1 MKKMIFAMAAAL
13 MAAAPIQAKDLQ
25 DLRIYINPGHGGWG
39 SGDRHMGTIGHGDAD
54 YTDTCG
60 FFETNTNTWKGLA
73 LLQRLADYGFKYDP
87 TLNQRP
93 EGAAEELYRWGAARD
108 MSQGLVMSHVKNG
121 VSRDINEIAVE
132 VEVNNFDYF
141 ISVHS
146 NAATEGSS
154 TNYPAMFIRGEG
166 GKESVPGSTEVS
178 RVIWPYAYSNEH
190 SNWSHYSMTNPSINY
205 DIDFWSG
212 DYAITTMPDGTKVK
226 GYYAVLRHNTPG
238 MLVEGYFHTYQ
249 PARHRAM
256 NPDVCAIEGEAYARG
271 IAEYFG
277 VAQEETGDL
286 YGIVRDLHERFKH
299 KYYNA
304 PSSSPDAF
312 MPLNGAKVTLVDASG
327 NDVAEY
333 TTDDE
338 WNGAFVFRHIAPG
351 DYTIRV
357 SCEGYKDATA
367 DQCGPFTVEAAKVT
381 YPRVYLE
388 SLSYEPPTETFA
400 DYVDEINTPA
410 ILAADAYNFGE
421 QPLTATIPALEGK
434 TIKRVIYRNDKLYI
448 LAHDTAKTP
457 TLLVVDANTLSLKA
471 EVSTEG
477 TVGSHCN
484 LSDIAVTADG
494 ILIGSA
500 AQHTVLLDD
509 ELEPGE
515 VKANCNFYRW
525 ENGEDGTPQG
535 APIKWF
541 DTGATANFYSAVTG
555 FTFAYTG
562 TIKEGTV
569 YLPSYSTYYNR
580 KVWLNTLDIF
590 DGELSS
596 SSFVNVTKDRMNMDE
611 LGDDV
616 TISLSPASS
625 QSFIVNSKLVSPMQF
640 HGVTYE
646 EQGQLPADHLSAT
659 AAREGY
665 FKYAG
670 HAMMVAH
677 DNGAIRLID
686 ITKGVSDPSP
696 VETSNTAVEGSAA
709 TTGRAVVTRNQDDA
723 ITAAH
728 IELFAIN
735 GSNISRYSTKDT
747 EQPMVRGN
755 WAYDL
760 TANPG
765 YDNDYTLFFHLTD
778 AAHAKVRLVAL
789 QSSSDQPVI
798 EVADAD
804 FAKGINSVVVDASS
818 FSGAYTWEVIVDN
831 KTIPSATTIFNSDI
845 VSSGV
850 AIDLDTN
857 SSNYGTIFVSQKDG
871 ERGIRAFSPSFE
883 PYNTTPWLA
892 GMWDTGVGASP
903 WRLAMLGDKLIIT
916 DWGDAQGGMYLLDPG
931 KPTERTNFFAG
942 TCNSASGEWTYNGK
956 VIGGSTSGVAVR
968 GSGEGTTLIS
978 FQEDWPSDYSLNLVT
993 YDLGNAT
1000 QITEAPVQ
1008 SDKFKAVS
1016 SYLANGNVDV
1026 LTCDQGMVLGQV
1038 RGGGNNS
1045 KGVPSFLVTTLEGD
1059 ILFNS
1064 GESMESLNG
1073 SAGCFALS
1081 PDGSTL
1087 CVQDDGNNIHVCS
1100 LEWTPEFKLTELY
1113 TFNVLMD
1120 GGWDLNSYQATFDPA
1135 GNLYVANRSS
1145 FRVFAL
1151 PREASQ
1157 ATTMAPTSQGLIGT
1171 GDGINDIAIDEPATD
1186 ESAIYYNLQGVQ
1198 VSAGH
1203 LTPGIYVK
1211 VTQGKAT
1218 KILVK

>member
-1 MKKMIFAMAAAL
+1 MKKMIFAVAAAL
-13 MAAAPIQAKDLQ
+13 MVATPMQAKELQ

-39 SGDRHMGTIGHGDAD
+39 SGDRHMGTIGHGDAN

-87 TLNQRP
+87 TLNQKP
-93 EGAAEELYRWGAARD
+93 EGAEDELYRWGAARD

-121 VSRDINEIAVE
+121 TSRDINEIAVE

-178 RVIWPYAYSNEH
+178 QIVWPYAFSNEH
-190 SNWSHYSMTNPSINY
+190 SNWSHYSMTNPCINY

-238 MLVEGYFHTYQ
+238 MLLEGYFHTYQ

-256 NPDVCAIEGEAYARG
+256 NPDVCALEGESYARG

-277 VAQEETGDL
+277 VPQEQTGDL

-304 PSSSPDAF
+304 PSSSADAF
-312 MPLNGAKVTLVDASG
+312 KPLNGAKVTLIDATG
-327 NDVAEY
+327 KEIAEY

-338 WNGAFVFRHIAPG
+338 WNGAFVFRRIAPG
-351 DYTIRV
+351 DYTIKV
-357 SCEGYKDATA
+357 SCEGYKDATP

-388 SLSYEPPTETFA
+388 SLTYEPPTVTFT

-410 ILAADAYNFGE
+410 ILAASSYNFNE
-421 QPLTATIPALEGK
+421 QPISATIPALEGK
-434 TIKRVIYRNDKLYI
+434 KIKRVIYRNDKLYV
-448 LAHDTAKTP
+448 LAHDEAKAP
-457 TLLVVDANTLSLKA
+457 TILVVDANTLAVKA

-477 TVGSHCN
+477 TKGSLCN

-494 ILIGSA
+494 VLIGSA
-500 AQHTVLLDD
+500 AQHTVLMDD

-525 ENGEDGTPQG
+525 ENAEDGTPQG
-535 APIKWF
+535 NPVKWF
-541 DTGATANFYSAVTG
+541 ETGATANFYSAITG
-555 FTFAYTG
+555 FTFAYSG
-562 TIKEGTV
+562 TTKEGTV

-590 DGELSS
+590 ESELSS
-596 SSFVNVTKDRMNMDE
+596 SGFVNVTKDHMNMDE

-616 TISLSPASS
+616 TISVSPASS
-625 QSFIVNSKLVSPMQF
+625 KSFIVNSNLISPMQF
-640 HGVTYE
+640 NGITYE
-646 EQGQLPADHLSAT
+646 EEGQMPAKYLSAEV
-659 AAREGY
+659 ASEGY
-665 FKYAG
+665 FKFAG
-670 HAMMVAH
+670 HGMMVAH

-686 ITKGVSDPSP
+686 ITKGLTAPSEI
-696 VETSNTAVEGSAA
+696 ETSNTAIAGPAA
-709 TTGRAVVTRNQDDA
+709 TTGRAVVTRDQDDI

-728 IELFAIN
+728 IELFSIN
-735 GSNISRYSTKDT
+735 GTTISRFTTKDA
-747 EQPMVRGN
+747 EQPTVRGN
-755 WAYDL
+755 WAYQL
-760 TANPG
+760 TTTAEENG
-765 YDNDYTLFFHLTD
+765 EYTLSFQLTD
-778 AAHAKVRLVAL
+778 DAHATVRLVTL
-789 QSSSDQPVI
+789 QSSSENPVI
-798 EVADAD
+798 EIANTD
-804 FAKGINSVVVDASS
+804 FTKGLNSVVVDGKTI
-818 FSGAYTWEVIVDN
+818 SGVYTWEVVVDN
-831 KTIPSATTIFNSDI
+831 KTVPAPTTIFNSDV

-850 AIDLDTN
+850 AINLDTDSPN
-857 SSNYGTIFVSQKDG
+857 FGTIYVSQKDG
-871 ERGIRAFSPSFE
+871 QRGIRAFNPAFE
-883 PYNTTPWLA
+883 AYNTTPWLA
-892 GMWDTGVGASP
+892 GMWDTSVGASP
-903 WRLAMLGDKLIIT
+903 WRLAMLNDNLLIT
-916 DWGDAQGGMYLLDPG
+916 DWGDAQGGIYLFDPEN
-931 KPTERTNFFAG
+931 TAARSNFFAG
-942 TCNSASGEWTYNGK
+942 TCNPASGEWTYEGK
-956 VIGGSTSGVAVR
+956 VIGGSTSGLSVR
-968 GSGEGTTLIS
+968 GKGEETTIIS
-978 FQEDWPSDYSLNLVT
+978 FQEDWPSNYSLNLVT
-993 YDLGNAT
+993 YNLGTAT
-1000 QITEAPVQ
+1000 QITEAPTQ
-1008 SDKFKAVS
+1008 SDKFKSVS
-1016 SYLANGNVDV
+1016 GYLVNGNVEV
-1026 LTCDQGMVLGQV
+1026 LTCDKGMVLGQV

-1045 KGVPSFLVTTLEGD
+1045 KGVPSFLITSLEGD

-1064 GESMESLNG
+1064 GESMETLTG
-1073 SAGCFALS
+1073 SVGCFALS
-1081 PDGSTL
+1081 ADGSIF

-1100 LEWTPEFKLTELY
+1100 LEWEPEFKLTELY

-1120 GGWDLNSYQATFDPA
+1120 GGMDRNSYQATFDPA

-1145 FRVFAL
+1145 FRVFSL

-1157 ATTMAPTSQGLIGT
+1157 ATTQAPTTAHILGSF
-1171 GDGINDIAIDEPATD
+1171 DGVENITIDASDNEEA
-1186 ESAIYYNLQGVQ
+1186 AVYYNLQGVR
-1198 VSAGH
+1198 VSSDN
-1203 LTPGIYVK
+1203 LTTGIYVK
-1211 VTQGKAT
+1211 VVQGKAT
-1218 KILVK
+1218 KVLVK